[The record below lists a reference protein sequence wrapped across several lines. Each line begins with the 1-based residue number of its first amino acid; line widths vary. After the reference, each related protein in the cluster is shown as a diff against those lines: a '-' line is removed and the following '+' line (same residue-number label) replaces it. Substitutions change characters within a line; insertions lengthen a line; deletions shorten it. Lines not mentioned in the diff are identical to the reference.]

1 MSRRTAEASKAV
13 ALAWANEQ
21 QRVKEGKGTRDWTPD
36 QQKDILERGKAYD
49 ENGRAFEGQHMKSVE
64 KYPEYQGDP
73 DNIQFLTKEEHLAA
87 HQGNWQNPTNWY
99 YNPVTKEY
107 LDFGD
112 GAYIPCTVID
122 LSEPIMIESVPKQ
135 KSDSGRNEPEIND
148 IPETPQSEKKVI
160 HSNKEVPPKKTQIPL
175 KTMKAAFSKIGDGIS
190 YVGDGISYIKDSLI
204 KFAAEHP
211 FITLAVVTAS
221 GVAIDKAVG
230 GGGSGSNAQTS
241 GGGLA
246 ESSSS
251 KSDGGSGSSNPKS
264 GEDAL
269 SDNDDNLEDD
279 INIVPESEDV
289 VNEPSDDCS
298 SEEKTPQTKC
308 PHETKGYK
316 RIRNGKEE
324 NVRGYV
330 TGQNRKKSDDN

>member
-36 QQKDILERGKAYD
+36 QQRDILERGKAYD

-112 GAYIPCTVID
+112 GSYIPCTVID
-122 LSEPIMIESVPKQ
+122 LSEPIMIEPVPNQ
-135 KSDSGRNEPEIND
+135 KSDNGGNEPEINN
-148 IPETPQSEKKVI
+148 IPEPPQPEKREIPNNNKETVPKKMSIPIKLKKPISKIWNRLAYVTEKVI
-160 HSNKEVPPKKTQIPL
+160 
-175 KTMKAAFSKIGDGIS
+175 
-190 YVGDGISYIKDSLI
+190 
-204 KFAAEHP
+204 KFPVEHP
-211 FITLAVVTAS
+211 MLTAVVV
-221 GVAIDKAVG
+221 GIGKVAIDQVTG
-230 GGGSGSNAQTS
+230 GGGSGSSTPTN
-241 GGGLA
+241 GGG
-246 ESSSS
+246 SSSS
-251 KSDGGSGSSNPKS
+251 SSTIGGNSGGISSSKNAGDS
-264 GEDAL
+264 LGE
-269 SDNDDNLEDD
+269 NDDNLEDD
-279 INIVPESEDV
+279 ITNASESEDA

-324 NVRGYV
+324 TVRGYV

>member
-64 KYPEYQGDP
+64 KYPEYQGAP

-112 GAYIPCTVID
+112 GTYIPCTVID
-122 LSEPIMIESVPKQ
+122 LSEPIMIEPVPNQ
-135 KSDSGRNEPEIND
+135 KSDNGGNEPEINN
-148 IPETPQSEKKVI
+148 IPETPQSEKKVFR
-160 HSNKEVPPKKTQIPL
+160 SDKEVPPKKTPIPL
-175 KTMKAAFSKIGDGIS
+175 KTVKAAFSKIGDGIS
-190 YVGDGISYIKDSLI
+190 YIKGSLI

-211 FITLAVVTAS
+211 VMTLVAIVAS

-230 GGGSGSNAQTS
+230 RGGSGSNAQTS
-241 GGGLA
+241 GGGLT

-251 KSDGGSGSSNPKS
+251 KSDGGLDSSNPKS

-279 INIVPESEDV
+279 LNNVPESEDV

-330 TGQNRKKSDDN
+330 TGQNRQKSDDN